1 MGRSTSKVPGVNGVQ
16 WGDIEQAISDVRNN
30 LLDGDVSIEM
40 TSNGLGAFQ
49 LTTLVY
55 YRLGKHKHV
64 CETTEPW
71 TPSKGRLEAFVFRS
85 IMDTTNEAEREI
97 ARLQKL
103 IQ

>member
-1 MGRSTSKVPGVNGVQ
+1 MNG
-16 WGDIEQAISDVRNN
+16 I
-30 LLDGDVSIEM
+30 
-40 TSNGLGAFQ
+40 AFFRIHVELCDFLPCPSGHWHRFAQ

-85 IMDTTNEAEREI
+85 IMDSTKEAEREI